1 MANANICVFVY
12 ALMYVLGLTERC
24 VMCRYVRS
32 LRLRAKLTNT
42 HTHTQRERE
51 RDKERERETHKERE
65 TERERWHKAQGI
77 IPHLFQR
84 GQLVKSK
91 ITACI
96 VLFEYKLKI

>member
-1 MANANICVFVY
+1 MANANLCMFVY
-12 ALMYVLGLTERC
+12 ACTYIGIRIEQKIRNV
-24 VMCRYVRS
+24 YVRS
-32 LRLRAKLTNT
+32 LCLRAKLTNT
-42 HTHTQRERE
+42 HTHRERE
-51 RDKERERETHKERE
+51 RERLRE

>member
-1 MANANICVFVY
+1 
-12 ALMYVLGLTERC
+12 
-24 VMCRYVRS
+24 MCKGKIDKDREM
-32 LRLRAKLTNT
+32 LRQTY
-42 HTHTQRERE
+42 RE
-51 RDKERERETHKERE
+51 RDNE
-65 TERERWHKAQGI
+65 AQGI